1 MTAQLISRSQRVS
14 RSRKVVRTDA
24 PLLQRVTHGARRA
37 VSGVVLA
44 SLAAMAMGCGPFG
57 YLKKVAVDASR
68 AVGQAEKAGAK
79 EYAPYEYWG
88 AVTYL
93 EQSKVMMAYSE
104 YDRAF
109 DYGDRARQLADE
121 AKKKAARRESGKMRE
136 TEDDKATATEKDAAG
151 KASGAAAPEPSGGAS
166 GKVEI
171 GGKAGGGK

>member
-1 MTAQLISRSQRVS
+1 MTALLKQRC
-14 RSRKVVRTDA
+14 KVVLRRTSTGEDA
-24 PLLQRVTHGARRA
+24 PQAALRGRSLVQRA
-37 VSGVVLA
+37 VGAAGMLA
-44 SLAAMAMGCGPFG
+44 VALAMGCGPFG

-79 EYAPYEYWG
+79 QYAPYEYWG

-136 TEDDKATATEKDAAG
+136 TEDDKATKEEKDSAG
-151 KASGAAAPEPSGGAS
+151 KASGAAAPGEASGGVEVG
-166 GKVEI
+166 GKV
-171 GGKAGGGK
+171 GGGK